1 MHDAPKRI
9 AGEQYFHRIAGD
21 TTVNVVDNIFGLR
34 AVITKVD
41 RVTNEP
47 TGID

>member
-47 TGID
+47 ADID